1 MNQSLLALRH
11 DLHQHPEIAGQEA
24 QTAQRIIDFVSQY
37 APSEIIEN
45 LGGYG
50 VAAVYRFG
58 TGGPTILFRC
68 ELDALPI
75 QEINTFA
82 HRSVTAGISHT
93 CGHDGH
99 MAIVAGLAPW
109 LSECA
114 FETGTVILHFQPAE
128 ETGRGAEAVVNDPR
142 FARLQPDYVFA
153 LHNVPGF
160 PQHQLLWQH
169 EQYSATVQS
178 IAISLFGKESHAAEP
193 ENGVNPA
200 RAIAELIQSF
210 SQFAQPDT
218 TRADFALITPVHVL
232 MGQKQYGISAGYGE
246 LHLTLRTWRTSRM
259 DEIVTAMNECLAI
272 ICDLHTLRYE
282 TEWFDYFPATVNND
296 FCNDVVIR
304 AATENGLQMALQPTP
319 FKFGDDFGWFTQRY
333 PGAMFGLGAGENT
346 PALHNPDYDF
356 PDALISTG
364 LDLFKRITEC
374 LMTEKTDAL
383 ETEFYAPDQSQTAD
397 RPESVLQ
404 SVRGSLQ

>member
-1 MNQSLLALRH
+1 MINTLLTLRH
-11 DLHQHPEIAGQEA
+11 DLHRHPEIAGQEVR
-24 QTAQRIIDFVSQY
+24 TARRIVDFVNQY

-75 QEINTFA
+75 QEVSTFA
-82 HRSVTAGISHT
+82 HRSATTGVSHK

-109 LSECA
+109 LSRCA
-114 FETGTVILHFQPAE
+114 FETGTVILLFQPAE
-128 ETGRGAEAVVNDPR
+128 ETGQGAKAVVDDLR
-142 FARLQPDYVFA
+142 FARLRPDYVFA

-160 PQHQLLWQH
+160 PMHQLLWQSG
-169 EQYSATVQS
+169 QYSATVQS
-178 IAISLFGKESHAAEP
+178 LAISLFGTESHAAEP

-210 SQFAQPDT
+210 NQFAHPDK
-218 TRADFALITPVHVL
+218 ASPDFALITPVHVL

-246 LHLTLRTWRTSRM
+246 LHLTLRTWCTGRM
-259 DEIVTAMNECLAI
+259 EKITTAMNECLAI
-272 ICDLHTLRYE
+272 ICRLYGLRYE
-282 TEWFDYFPATVNND
+282 TEWFDYFPATMND
-296 FCNDVVIR
+296 DSCNKVVVG
-304 AATENGLQMALQPTP
+304 AALDNGLLIAQQPTP

-333 PGAMFGLGAGENT
+333 PGAMVGLGAGETT

-356 PDALISTG
+356 PDELIATG
-364 LDLFKRITEC
+364 VNLFWRITER
-374 LMTEKTDAL
+374 LIATKKNPLPVDR
-383 ETEFYAPDQSQTAD
+383 AD
-397 RPESVLQ
+397 
-404 SVRGSLQ
+404 SLIHP